1 MIIISL
7 LWGWAYMSGHDFI
20 VIGAG
25 PAGAAFTY
33 YASSRGYRVRV
44 YDLHTPGAKP
54 CGWAVPLQIEKY
66 IKIPREYI
74 LTEIRGFRIFLDEKM
89 VREERGELWG
99 YIVDKPGL
107 LNYLIESAE
116 LVKKPIVLNQSS
128 LRPLRKNDYS
138 DPRSTIIAVGGIGAP
153 RLGTDYINAVQQIV
167 KVKKPIDTDII
178 EIWFDSNLV
187 GYYWVFPRDTHVA
200 DIGVGGYGSFEEFKR
215 RLAIF
220 VKKRFR
226 DPEPLSPIRGARINI
241 GGVNTSL
248 FVRDEF
254 PVIGEAAG
262 FVYPITGEG
271 IRPSI
276 ASAFALFNKIEKG
289 ADPLKT
295 ISNVITWIN
304 RQRKLLQKII
314 ESRPST
320 RAAVLESLPTSLFT
334 SIGLGEL
341 DLKSA
346 VKLLL
351 SLPRGAVK
359 VLQVLLRD

>member
-1 MIIISL
+1 
-7 LWGWAYMSGHDFI
+7 MSSHDFI
-20 VIGAG
+20 VVGAG

-33 YASSRGYRVRV
+33 YASSKGYRVKV
-44 YDLHTPGAKP
+44 YDLHIPGTKP
-54 CGWAVPLQIEKY
+54 CGWAVPLQIKKY
-66 IKIPREYI
+66 INIPGEYI
-74 LTEIRGFRIFLDEKM
+74 LTEIRGFKIFLDGKM
-89 VREERGELWG
+89 VKEERGELWG
-99 YIVDKPGL
+99 YIVDKPGF

-116 LVKKPIVLNQSS
+116 LVKKPTILDQSS
-128 LRPLRKNDYS
+128 LKPLRKDDYK
-138 DPRSTIIAVGGIGAP
+138 DPHSTIIAVGSIGAP
-153 RLGTDYINAVQQIV
+153 RLGTDYINAVQQIIRV
-167 KVKKPIDTDII
+167 QRSIDTDII

-187 GYYWVFPRDTHVA
+187 GYYWVFPRGTNVA
-200 DIGVGGYGSFEEFKR
+200 DIGVGGYGSFEEFRR
-215 RLAIF
+215 RLAVF
-220 VKKRFR
+220 AKKRFR
-226 DPEPLSPIRGARINI
+226 DPEPLSPIKGARINI

-248 FVRDEF
+248 FLRDEF

-276 ASAFALFNKIEKG
+276 ASAFALFDKIEKG
-289 ADPLKT
+289 INPLKT
-295 ISNVITWIN
+295 VNNIITWIN
-304 RQRKLLQKII
+304 RQRKLLQRII
-314 ESRPST
+314 ESKPST

-351 SLPRGAVK
+351 SLPRGAVR